1 MKAKNIGGIT
11 VSLDN
16 HIAAYLEVIS
26 KKINF
31 TPLQE
36 IIKLRQY

>member
-1 MKAKNIGGIT
+1 MYSLKDEKVLMYMKAKNIGGIT

-26 KKINF
+26 KK
-31 TPLQE
+31 
-36 IIKLRQY
+36 K